1 MEGYSISITME
12 GCLISITMEGC
23 SISITMEG
31 YSIPLLGHPITRE
44 DHSTTMEGYATA
56 MRGPPA
62 TMQEH
67 SSSPFTAIIRSTSTK
82 TIIEA
87 EVEVVEETQ
96 GEVDVVGQ

>member
-1 MEGYSISITME
+1 M
-12 GCLISITMEGC
+12 
-23 SISITMEG
+23 
-31 YSIPLLGHPITRE
+31 LGHPITRE

-62 TMQEH
+62 TMEEH

-82 TIIEA
+82 SIIEA
-87 EVEVVEETQ
+87 EVEVEVVEETQ